1 MEDASPV
8 QGRFALEPPPG
19 TSPARVRALLEG
31 QLACW
36 TLVSG
41 GRKLVAASAHVHGT
55 EFMNELDRV
64 YATLVTAGWKIM
76 GRARWL
82 GSDETDRGEMIAAG
96 LELHFEP
103 EPLSMLTNEATK
115 ELRARAT
122 SSDPL
127 ERERALAWLSLARA
141 RTTGAALMVAG
152 PGDVC
157 A

>member
-1 MEDASPV
+1 MEDAYTV

-19 TSPARVRALLEG
+19 TSPARVRALIEG
-31 QLACW
+31 ELTCW
-36 TLVSG
+36 KLVSQ
-41 GRKLVAASAHVHGT
+41 GRKLVVASAHMHGT

-64 YATLVTAGWKIM
+64 YATLVTAGWTIT
-76 GRARWL
+76 GRARWM
-82 GSDETDRGEMIAAG
+82 GSDETDRGEMIASG
-96 LELHFEP
+96 PELRFEP
-103 EPLSMLTNEATK
+103 EPLSMLTDEATR
-115 ELRARAT
+115 ELRSRAT

-141 RTTGAALMVAG
+141 RTTGAALVVAG

>member
-1 MEDASPV
+1 MEDAYTV

-19 TSPARVRALLEG
+19 TPPARARALLEG

-36 TLVSG
+36 KLVSQ
-41 GRKLVAASAHVHGT
+41 GRKLVVASSRVHGT

-64 YATLVTAGWKIM
+64 YATLVTAGWKVT
-76 GRARWL
+76 GRARWI

-96 LELHFEP
+96 LELRFEP
-103 EPLSMLTNEATK
+103 EPLSMLTDEATR
-115 ELRARAT
+115 ELRSRAT
-122 SSDPL
+122 SADPL

-141 RTTGAALMVAG
+141 RTTGAALVVTK